1 MHRVTNGMT
10 SGMTLGAG
18 ILIVKIVDLCLV
30 GKLRVE
36 AGIRATGE

>member
-1 MHRVTNGMT
+1 
-10 SGMTLGAG
+10 MTLGAR
-18 ILIVKIVDLCLV
+18 ILIVKIVDLSLV